1 MNESLLKNNYV
12 VLPNFIDPERA
23 IELSNQFDLDHEKNN
38 YPGDP
43 QAPRSACAYNYS
55 PAYNLLLES
64 ADKVSDALGT
74 KVLPT
79 YSYSRIY
86 ANSEVLEK
94 HIDRPA
100 CEVSVSVNLN
110 LDHPWPIYIEDNRG
124 NPQEVNLNPG
134 DAVVFLGCFV
144 SHWRDKFEGQKY
156 HAFFLHYVRENGC
169 CAMFEHDKNRLAK
182 DQEEPYITKLKQ
194 EYRQMGWDPLSFDLR
209 DYIVSFE
216 DILDADTCDMIVNR
230 YSQSKLWKPAITK
243 EEEDNKTTVSQKRVC
258 DSILIS
264 EHQDQRDVDNILYE
278 AFNKVVLKYKD
289 KYPFFDVQ
297 NDEGYFLLRYLS
309 GGKYIQHIDAGF
321 ENHRTVTAII
331 ALNDDYEG
339 GELKFL
345 DGRHSIRLKKGSAII
360 FPSTFVFPHQIVP
373 VKSGKRYSVVTW
385 FR

>member
-110 LDHPWPIYIEDNRG
+110 LDHPWPISVPYPHLTLPTIHS
-124 NPQEVNLNPG
+124 
-134 DAVVFLGCFV
+134 V
-144 SHWRDKFEGQKY
+144 S
-156 HAFFLHYVRENGC
+156 
-169 CAMFEHDKNRLAK
+169 
-182 DQEEPYITKLKQ
+182 I
-194 EYRQMGWDPLSFDLR
+194 
-209 DYIVSFE
+209 
-216 DILDADTCDMIVNR
+216 
-230 YSQSKLWKPAITK
+230 
-243 EEEDNKTTVSQKRVC
+243 
-258 DSILIS
+258 
-264 EHQDQRDVDNILYE
+264 
-278 AFNKVVLKYKD
+278 
-289 KYPFFDVQ
+289 
-297 NDEGYFLLRYLS
+297 
-309 GGKYIQHIDAGF
+309 
-321 ENHRTVTAII
+321 
-331 ALNDDYEG
+331 
-339 GELKFL
+339 
-345 DGRHSIRLKKGSAII
+345 
-360 FPSTFVFPHQIVP
+360 
-373 VKSGKRYSVVTW
+373 SVVAVE
-385 FR
+385 